1 MVINYKKLHKML
13 NPKTVVVVGE
23 KGPNY
28 QFLKAQS
35 DFTGNL
41 YSVQI
46 DKKEIPGIKKL
57 GIKNYS
63 SLEEVP
69 GAIDLLIIAVPRQVA
84 PFIAVEA
91 IKRKVNGVHFFTA
104 GFEEKKKKI
113 GYELQDKLV
122 ELFKDADIPVI
133 GPNCMGIYNKKSS
146 LRFHQAQN
154 IASTMPALKKMNLS
168 FLSQSGTHGVNVTVG
183 AQRSGI
189 NVSRSI
195 SFGNALF
202 VNECD
207 LLEYLI
213 NDKSTDIIAFY
224 LEGVKDG
231 PRFLQLLNKSKK
243 PVLIWKGGRNNA
255 GARAVASHTASM
267 ASNYTVWSKLIT
279 DAGGI
284 NVNSLDELIN
294 VAKLINFKEY
304 EIGNT
309 LALITMTG
317 GQSVAITDTFED
329 HDFVIPQLS
338 NTSYN
343 ELSQF
348 FNVIGGSYRNPF
360 DAGSTIGNEVANL
373 NKILNSIG
381 EDNNI
386 RGALVIDMNTRT
398 YTDSKQNFHE
408 FLNALRKFKNT
419 YKMPVILIIHT
430 LTSTIMMTDQDV
442 TSRESIAAEV
452 TQLAIANGLPVFQSF
467 HEAARA
473 MRLVVK

>member
-1 MVINYKKLHKML
+1 
-13 NPKTVVVVGE
+13 
-23 KGPNY
+23 
-28 QFLKAQS
+28 
-35 DFTGNL
+35 
-41 YSVQI
+41 
-46 DKKEIPGIKKL
+46 
-57 GIKNYS
+57 
-63 SLEEVP
+63 
-69 GAIDLLIIAVPRQVA
+69 
-84 PFIAVEA
+84 
-91 IKRKVNGVHFFTA
+91 
-104 GFEEKKKKI
+104 
-113 GYELQDKLV
+113 
-122 ELFKDADIPVI
+122 
-133 GPNCMGIYNKKSS
+133 
-146 LRFHQAQN
+146 
-154 IASTMPALKKMNLS
+154 
-168 FLSQSGTHGVNVTVG
+168 
-183 AQRSGI
+183 
-189 NVSRSI
+189 
-195 SFGNALF
+195 
-202 VNECD
+202 
-207 LLEYLI
+207 
-213 NDKSTDIIAFY
+213 
-224 LEGVKDG
+224 
-231 PRFLQLLNKSKK
+231 
-243 PVLIWKGGRNNA
+243 
-255 GARAVASHTASM
+255 M

-373 NKILNSIG
+373 NKILNIIG

-473 MRLVVK
+473 MRLAVK

>member
-104 GFEEKKKKI
+104 GFEETKEKI

-168 FLSQSGTHGVNVTVG
+168 FLMQ
-183 AQRSGI
+183 A
-189 NVSRSI
+189 
-195 SFGNALF
+195 
-202 VNECD
+202 
-207 LLEYLI
+207 
-213 NDKSTDIIAFY
+213 
-224 LEGVKDG
+224 
-231 PRFLQLLNKSKK
+231 
-243 PVLIWKGGRNNA
+243 
-255 GARAVASHTASM
+255 
-267 ASNYTVWSKLIT
+267 
-279 DAGGI
+279 
-284 NVNSLDELIN
+284 
-294 VAKLINFKEY
+294 
-304 EIGNT
+304 
-309 LALITMTG
+309 
-317 GQSVAITDTFED
+317 
-329 HDFVIPQLS
+329 
-338 NTSYN
+338 
-343 ELSQF
+343 
-348 FNVIGGSYRNPF
+348 
-360 DAGSTIGNEVANL
+360 
-373 NKILNSIG
+373 
-381 EDNNI
+381 
-386 RGALVIDMNTRT
+386 
-398 YTDSKQNFHE
+398 
-408 FLNALRKFKNT
+408 
-419 YKMPVILIIHT
+419 
-430 LTSTIMMTDQDV
+430 
-442 TSRESIAAEV
+442 
-452 TQLAIANGLPVFQSF
+452 
-467 HEAARA
+467 
-473 MRLVVK
+473 